1 MMKILA
7 SDHNQL
13 DPYLKAAS
21 EWISEETMR
30 CLPDSEPKEY
40 LYDLMRDYPQ
50 RGGKRF
56 RPALVLL
63 CCELFGGDPED
74 ALTSAVALEL
84 FHNFALVHDDIED
97 ESLLRRGK
105 PTLHLKHGIALALNS
120 GDALLGLVHETLL
133 NNHSRLSSGLSLR
146 IHQHLNKVMRATF
159 EGQALDIGWVAKK
172 AFPDRTEYREMIGR
186 KTGWYSGKGPCQ
198 CGALIAEAAESEI
211 EIVGIFG
218 EAIGIGFQVRDDLLN
233 LTENSEYVGPSAF
246 SGGYGKERGGDIAE
260 GKRTLITIEL
270 LERLSEKDSSRVR
283 RILLAERENVS
294 ESDIDWCISCAESTG
309 ALDAATDYCQKQ
321 ALLASS
327 ALKKLKAHPAKALLG
342 ELVDYLTIDRKA

>member
-1 MMKILA
+1 MKILA
-7 SDHNQL
+7 RDHKQL
-13 DPYLKAAS
+13 NTYLKAAS
-21 EWISEETMR
+21 QWIGEETLR
-30 CLPDSEPKEY
+30 CFPDGEPKEY

-56 RPALVLL
+56 RPVLVLL

-105 PTLHLKHGIALALNS
+105 PTLHLQHGIALALNS

-133 NNHSRLSSGLSLR
+133 KNHSRLSSALSLR
-146 IHQHLNKVMRATF
+146 IHRHLNNVMRATF
-159 EGQALDIGWVAKK
+159 EGQALDIGWVAKRT
-172 AFPDRTEYREMIGR
+172 FPDRAEYREMIGR
-186 KTGWYSGKGPCQ
+186 KTGCYSGRGPCQ
-198 CGALIAEAAESEI
+198 CGALIAGATESDLET
-211 EIVGIFG
+211 VGSFG

-233 LTENSEYVGPSAF
+233 LTEKSGNKAPSAGA
-246 SGGYGKERGGDIAE
+246 GGYGKERGGDIAE

-270 LERLSEKDSSRVR
+270 LERLSETDAERVR
-283 RILLAERENVS
+283 SILLAERQQVS
-294 ESDIDWCISCAESTG
+294 EADIDWCIARAESTG
-309 ALDAATDYCQKQ
+309 ALNVAADYCQKQ
-321 ALLASS
+321 AVLASS
-327 ALKKLKAHPAKALLG
+327 ALKKLPEHPAKALLG

>member
-1 MMKILA
+1 MKILA
-7 SDHNQL
+7 RDHKQL
-13 DPYLKAAS
+13 NTYLKAAS
-21 EWISEETMR
+21 EWIGEETMR
-30 CLPDSEPKEY
+30 CFPDGEPKEY

-105 PTLHLKHGIALALNS
+105 PTLHLQHGIALALNS

-146 IHQHLNKVMRATF
+146 IHRHLNKVMRATF
-159 EGQALDIGWVAKK
+159 EGQALDIGWVAKRT
-172 AFPDRTEYREMIGR
+172 FPDRAEYREMIGR

-198 CGALIAEAAESEI
+198 CGALIAGAVESEL
-211 EIVGIFG
+211 ETVGIFG

-233 LTENSEYVGPSAF
+233 LTENSENVAPSAVA
-246 SGGYGKERGGDIAE
+246 GGYGKERGGDIAE

-270 LERLSEKDSSRVR
+270 LERLSETDATRVR
-283 RILLAERENVS
+283 RILLAEREDVS
-294 ESDIDWCISCAESTG
+294 ESDIDWCIAHAESTG
-309 ALDAATDYCQKQ
+309 ALDAAADYCQKQ
-321 ALLASS
+321 ATLASS
-327 ALKKLKAHPAKALLG
+327 ALKKLNEHPAKALLG